1 MPGKE
6 DTIEAGG
13 SLQKKDLQTA
23 QGCSTAQE
31 KVAEARN
38 DLQRDLQREP
48 SGSETL
54 AEAKSGLKRDLLMGL
69 TEHCVADFISNQKGR
84 TGRMTT
90 FRYTSL
96 RCFYD
101 EIYFLLCTLF
111 HQFLR

>member
-6 DTIEAGG
+6 DTLEAGG

-23 QGCSTAQE
+23 QE
-31 KVAEARN
+31 KVVEARN

-48 SGSETL
+48 PGSETM

-84 TGRMTT
+84 TGWMTS
-90 FRYTSL
+90 FRYIFL
-96 RCFYD
+96 HCF
-101 EIYFLLCTLF
+101 L
-111 HQFLR
+111 

>member
-1 MPGKE
+1 MPRKE

-23 QGCSTAQE
+23 PGCSTGHE
-31 KVAEARN
+31 NVAEARN

-48 SGSETL
+48 PGSEAM
-54 AEAKSGLKRDLLMGL
+54 AEAKSGLKRDLLLGL

-84 TGRMTT
+84 TRRMTT

-96 RCFYD
+96 RCF
-101 EIYFLLCTLF
+101 L
-111 HQFLR
+111 

>member
-23 QGCSTAQE
+23 QD

-48 SGSETL
+48 PGSEAM

-84 TGRMTT
+84 TGWMRT
-90 FRYTSL
+90 FRYIFFL
-96 RCFYD
+96 RCF
-101 EIYFLLCTLF
+101 
-111 HQFLR
+111 